1 MLTALI
7 ALIALATAQPQAAQ
21 NAAPAPMDYADAK
34 RQADANESSVAGIAH
49 ASMLAAQKTL
59 LDTGVAEC
67 ASHGLREDFSPFTVV
82 MQLSAEGRVQQTWRQ
97 GDSPLAI
104 CLQRF
109 VRDKLVFV
117 PPKAPFHTALE
128 ISFTK

>member
-1 MLTALI
+1 MIASVLAL
-7 ALIALATAQPQAAQ
+7 LLSTGPQAAATPVLVDYS
-21 NAAPAPMDYADAK
+21 AAK
-34 RQADANESSVAGIAH
+34 QQADADEHSVTGTAH
-49 ASMLAAQKTL
+49 ASMLAAQKAL

-82 MQLSAEGRVQQTWRQ
+82 MQLSAEGHVQQTWRQ
-97 GDSPLAI
+97 GGSPLAI

-117 PPKAPFHTALE
+117 PPKAPFHMALE